1 MTKLVIA
8 ASIFQ
13 SQVADLLPCNNYK
26 KSQLTYALI
35 NSYSLL
41 SGFDKLIE
49 LPAGSREDLLQ
60 FHAETYINAIMN
72 EKNNVILPFDQDEE
86 LWNQLHQMAST
97 WAANK
102 GEQNKGQNGFTSR
115 SELYSFFQKFAS
127 KSVLKYRKRSAWDA
141 LLDDE
146 DEYDKAV
153 NENIADLKQFNLEG
167 DCPLFSYLPM
177 YCQVI
182 TGATLML
189 TDHIVKEE
197 RTIAINW
204 DGGRHHAFKRRA
216 SGFCYIND
224 IVLLIQKLRKKG
236 FERISYVDFDLHHGD
251 GVERA
256 YQFSSNV
263 QTISVHM
270 YETGFFPCTGSLDD
284 SKKGKSVINIP
295 LLHGLDDNF
304 LTQLVDKIVIP
315 SVQKHEPEALIIQ
328 CGGDGLIG
336 DGYAEWQLTIK
347 GLVKCITNVMKSF
360 DNCSIIL
367 LGGGGYNETVMSRFY
382 TYLTWEVLR
391 TYGSTFPLDAPVEF
405 DEDALI
411 PEHEFIELY
420 AEEHYKFWAYEQEGS
435 LKRKNL
441 KNNNNIEF
449 INELQH
455 YYDV

>member
-1 MTKLVIA
+1 MPKLVIA
-8 ASIFQ
+8 TSIFQ
-13 SQVADLLPCNNYK
+13 SQVADLLPSNNYK

-41 SGFDKLIE
+41 SGFDELIRQ
-49 LPAGSREDLLQ
+49 PVAFREELLQ
-60 FHAETYINAIMN
+60 FHADTYINALFS
-72 EKNNVILPFDQDEE
+72 EKNNAVLQYDEDEE
-86 LWNQLHQMAST
+86 LWSQLHQMASI

-102 GEQNKGQNGFTSR
+102 DGQNENHNGFTSR
-115 SELYSFFQKFAS
+115 SELYSFFHKFA
-127 KSVLKYRKRSAWDA
+127 LKPGIKCRKRSAWDA
-141 LLDDE
+141 LLNDE

-153 NENIADLKQFNLEG
+153 DDNTADLKQFNLEG

-189 TDHIVKEE
+189 ADHIIKEE

-204 DGGRHHAFKRRA
+204 DGGRHHAFKRKA

-263 QTISVHM
+263 QTISLHM
-270 YETGFFPCTGSLDD
+270 YETGFFPCTGSLND
-284 SKKGKSVINIP
+284 SKKGKNVINIP
-295 LLHGLDDNF
+295 LLHGLDDYF
-304 LTQLVDKIVIP
+304 LTQLVDKIIVP
-315 SVQKHEPEALIIQ
+315 SIKKHKPEALVIQ

-336 DGYAEWQLTIK
+336 DGYAEWQLTIR
-347 GLVKCITNVMKSF
+347 GLVKCITDVMKSS

-382 TYLTWEVLR
+382 TYLTWEILH
-391 TYGSTFPLDAPVEF
+391 TYGSNFPLGSSIKF

-420 AEEHYKFWAYEQEGS
+420 AEENYKFWAYEQEGS

-449 INELQH
+449 INVLQH
-455 YYDV
+455 YYNV